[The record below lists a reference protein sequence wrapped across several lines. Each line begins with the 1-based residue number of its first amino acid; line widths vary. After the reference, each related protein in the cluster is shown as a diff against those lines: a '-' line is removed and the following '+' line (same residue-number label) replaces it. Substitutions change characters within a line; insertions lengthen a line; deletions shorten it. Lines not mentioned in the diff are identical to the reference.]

1 MISHRYSVGRTLY
14 NPEYLINVNSS
25 LGTKV
30 VTCENYLDFYSSG
43 LQTFKES
50 LWGLNKTNK
59 EKNLWERNKPIY
71 DFIKL
76 ALLCKLEHI
85 LINIY
90 IYWIYTNLYQCR
102 HFAVTID
109 LL

>member
-30 VTCENYLDFYSSG
+30 ITCENYLDFYSSG

-50 LWGLNKTNK
+50 LWGLNKTKRRIYGK
-59 EKNLWERNKPIY
+59 ET
-71 DFIKL
+71 
-76 ALLCKLEHI
+76 
-85 LINIY
+85 NI
-90 IYWIYTNLYQCR
+90 WLY
-102 HFAVTID
+102 
-109 LL
+109 